1 MTDDVL
7 IKAEHVS
14 KKFCRSLKRSLWYG
28 MKDVTHSLNPWARS
42 QQMNASGE
50 IRDRVEL
57 RPDEFWALQ
66 DISFEVRR
74 GECLGLI
81 GHNGAGKSTLLKIL
95 NGLIRPDAGR
105 ITMRGRVGALI
116 ELSAGFNPILT
127 GRENIYTQAALLG
140 FSASEVKRK
149 FDDIVAFSEL
159 EQFIDMPLQNYSSGM
174 AVRLGFA
181 VSSQMEPD
189 ILLVDEVLAVG
200 DVGFRTK
207 CLARIGELLNTT
219 AFIFVS
225 HSMAQVARVA
235 TRILH
240 LDHGKTRVYTDSLSI
255 GMESYYGTF
264 SHGGAVRGGTGGVRI
279 TSVRAASNGSVA
291 RESETLSL
299 RYGDDI
305 EFFIDCEFSEQFK
318 AATIQLVVWNQELS
332 PVMDV
337 LGPDMR
343 RVPIQPGSDGMA
355 RVKTSI
361 LQNKF
366 NSGNY
371 SISINVLSPDGMNV
385 YCSVDRAIELNVDS
399 NHGSG
404 CSFVMCCEWETKTS
418 SELDGNMGGVLPGAF
433 H

>member
-1 MTDDVL
+1 MSDLL

-50 IRDRVEL
+50 IRDKVEL

-95 NGLIRPDAGR
+95 NGLIRPDGGR

-116 ELSAGFNPILT
+116 ELSAGFNPILS

-140 FSASEVKRK
+140 FSASEVRAR
-149 FDDIVAFSEL
+149 FDDIVAFAEL

-181 VSSQMEPD
+181 VTSQMEPD

-207 CLARIGELLNTT
+207 CLARMGELLNKT
-219 AFIFVS
+219 ASIFVS
-225 HSMAQVARVA
+225 HSMPQVARVS
-235 TRILH
+235 TDFLH
-240 LDHGKTRVYTDSLSI
+240 LDHGKTRVHTGDISDA
-255 GMESYYGTF
+255 MDSYYGTF
-264 SHGGAVRGGTGGVRI
+264 SQGGIIRGGSGDVKV
-279 TSVRAASNGSVA
+279 TSVRAKSGNHIVT
-291 RESETLSL
+291 EFQPLSL
-299 RYGDDI
+299 SYGEDI
-305 EFFIDCEFSEQFK
+305 EIWLECEFSSQCHT
-318 AATIQLVVWNQELS
+318 ATIQLLVWNQELT
-332 PVMDV
+332 PIMDIV
-337 LGPDMR
+337 GEDML
-343 RVPIQPGSDGMA
+343 RVPICPDEQRRTHVYA
-355 RVKTSI
+355 RIPRTC
-361 LQNKF
+361 F
-366 NSGNY
+366 NAGNY
-371 SISINVLSPDGMNV
+371 SISITVLSPDGFTTF
-385 YCSVDRAIELNVDS
+385 CTVDRAVELKVDG
-399 NHGSG
+399 NHGSACPFIVCAEWRSG
-404 CSFVMCCEWETKTS
+404 RAADNFV
-418 SELDGNMGGVLPGAF
+418 